1 MQSFPTHLDEGFAFP
16 AHLRG
21 FLQLWMMISNSI
33 WSQQIEQ
40 KFQLWH
46 TTIHQLT
53 HSSESSRTAP
63 FTYWQRLKECCSSMQ
78 RQYQKLRMNSATIL
92 KFFHQNIEV
101 LKFGSPTE
109 HVFVTFM
116 ERLMLS
122 TIALVF
128 NLLHLNVDMRS
139 SCWHFDPLQE
149 KCLWILLSNCI
160 HSRADR

>member
-1 MQSFPTHLDEGFAFP
+1 
-16 AHLRG
+16 
-21 FLQLWMMISNSI
+21 
-33 WSQQIEQ
+33 
-40 KFQLWH
+40 
-46 TTIHQLT
+46 
-53 HSSESSRTAP
+53 
-63 FTYWQRLKECCSSMQ
+63 MQ

-139 SCWHFDPLQE
+139 SC
-149 KCLWILLSNCI
+149 
-160 HSRADR
+160 